1 MGINENFRASF
12 ENHFFILKIKDNF
25 SFSFSFFFINK
36 DKGTIGKLLLK
47 IFFNLKNKFKGTFD
61 IKLFREFDL

>member
-12 ENHFFILKIKDNF
+12 ENHFVILKIKDNF
-25 SFSFSFFFINK
+25 SFSFFKKNK